1 MSNYNM
7 TISLLFSQRLVNY
20 FALNK
25 LSKHRNIN
33 NLEAF
38 VNSGHEGSAAEYAG
52 Y

>member
-7 TISLLFSQRLVNY
+7 AISLLFSQRLVNY

-38 VNSGHEGSAAEYAG
+38 VNMVSSFTFDIYL
-52 Y
+52 